1 MKLTIHES
9 DDHEGLEII
18 VKCKMLNDEVIKVLT
33 SLRSLERKVL
43 GTKDGK
49 VYLLLP
55 NDIYYF
61 ESVDKKTFAYTEKS
75 VYEVSLR
82 LYQIEELFGDV
93 NFFRATKAS
102 ILNLDRL
109 QSISPRIGGRLE
121 VKMEN
126 GENLLV
132 SRQYVPVLK
141 EKLGF

>member
-1 MKLTIHES
+1 MKLTILES

-126 GENLLV
+126 GESMLV

>member
-1 MKLTIHES
+1 MKLTILES

-82 LYQIEELFGDV
+82 LYQIEELFGEV

-126 GENLLV
+126 GESMLV

>member
-1 MKLTIHES
+1 MKLTILES

-141 EKLGF
+141 AKLGF

>member
-109 QSISPRIGGRLE
+109 HSISPRIGGRLE

>member
-61 ESVDKKTFAYTEKS
+61 ESVDKKTFAYTENS

>member
-126 GENLLV
+126 GENMLV
-132 SRQYVPVLK
+132 SRQYVPILK

>member
-1 MKLTIHES
+1 MKFTILES
-9 DDHEGLEII
+9 DDHEDLEII

-43 GTKDGK
+43 GTKDG
-49 VYLLLP
+49 VVFLLLP

-109 QSISPRIGGRLE
+109 QSISPRMGGRLE

-126 GENLLV
+126 GENMLV
-132 SRQYVPVLK
+132 SRQYVPFLK

>member
-9 DDHEGLEII
+9 DDHESMEIV
-18 VKCKMLNDEVIKVLT
+18 VKCKTLNDEVIKVLT

-43 GTKDGK
+43 GTKEGEIH
-49 VYLLLP
+49 LLLP

-126 GENLLV
+126 GENMIV
-132 SRQYVPVLK
+132 SRQYVPILK